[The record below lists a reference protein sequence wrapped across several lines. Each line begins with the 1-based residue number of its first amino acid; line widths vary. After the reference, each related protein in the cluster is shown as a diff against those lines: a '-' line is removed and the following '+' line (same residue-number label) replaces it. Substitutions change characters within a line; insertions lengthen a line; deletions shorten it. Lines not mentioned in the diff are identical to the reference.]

1 MWKLV
6 AAMTAVT
13 RGDAAIFPPG
23 VPRTEPALSLATTV
37 FESRAFKP
45 STRRATTHRPRPAT
59 SEKGA

>member
-23 VPRTEPALSLATTV
+23 LPRTEPAWSLATTA

-45 STRRATTHRPRPAT
+45 STNRATTHRPRPAT
-59 SEKGA
+59 PQKGA